1 VDNAAVLLAVH
12 DTGPG
17 IPAGLLPTVADR
29 FVRGDGARSRSIAS
43 SGLGLSIV
51 AGVVAASGGTLTIE
65 SAPGSTTVRVL
76 LPLSAQAMVQGGQP
90 ADTMS

>member
-1 VDNAAVLLAVH
+1 MLLSVC

-17 IPAGLLPTVADR
+17 IPADLLPTVADR
-29 FVRGDGARSRSIAS
+29 FVRGDGARTRNIAS

-65 SAPGSTTVRVL
+65 SQPGGTTVGVL
-76 LPLSAQAMVQGGQP
+76 LPALSSTGGHRE
-90 ADTMS
+90 